1 MAALLEEVLKE
12 KKDIFALENG
22 HLSPAEYHR
31 RWEQE
36 TQNLATLLRA
46 PPTRHAN
53 VQSSNRESQHDD
65 SAGLAAGSHD
75 CVSPHTQTRE
85 LLSLTPTQEDAI
97 SYNALGQA
105 QQQQQARLQ
114 QAQPPVDR
122 SLDMA
127 PTMSRKRSSHSKFG
141 PVPSSDTEERVPP
154 LVLDWQADNN
164 PPFSGLNARSL
175 ASPAFK
181 KRRQSLQVS
190 ESSQGIKVY
199 DPSAYCENQPALSPT
214 LPLDVRSHRTSSQQY
229 TTTSPYPTSS
239 TTSHSPAT
247 SMSDLFATHTPSTSV
262 CMSRETSLYENM
274 GMLRFKSQTSDEMHD
289 SLTLNAQSTSNGSQ
303 SCDLSPFN
311 PSLSLLHAGKVTDDA
326 SSSPLSNLA
335 TCYTS
340 PSTVVLDNSM
350 TRSLSSESA
359 ESSKS
364 RSSRRS
370 LQEVVQGQGARH
382 IKPKENSTSM
392 SRQPSSSSCAGADM
406 GRTRSEDGL
415 KVVIPK
421 NQTYVRPQHPKVF
434 CDQCN
439 VHPEGFRGPHE
450 LRRHVENKHSPS
462 RTVWVC
468 KDVSADQKFL
478 SKCKA
483 CNDGKM
489 YGAYYNAAAHLRRI
503 HFHGRKKGKK
513 GKGNSKEKPRGG
525 DGGGDDPPMEIIK
538 LWIES
543 RVSKDELPIKDD
555 ETDENGSANYLMEDT
570 SDEYYTNGY
579 CQSNPLPTTETTTLL
594 QPSFTSQASS
604 HALDD
609 ASFSSGYDT
618 NPSFDMNPYVQ
629 SAPSMFTSSAP
640 AADFDVD
647 TNASTIAPVTQDLPS
662 NDTMNVDLYNQDFPG
677 SMDQFDLSD
686 PSLYSFT

>member
-1 MAALLEEVLKE
+1 
-12 KKDIFALENG
+12 
-22 HLSPAEYHR
+22 
-31 RWEQE
+31 
-36 TQNLATLLRA
+36 
-46 PPTRHAN
+46 
-53 VQSSNRESQHDD
+53 
-65 SAGLAAGSHD
+65 
-75 CVSPHTQTRE
+75 
-85 LLSLTPTQEDAI
+85 
-97 SYNALGQA
+97 
-105 QQQQQARLQ
+105 
-114 QAQPPVDR
+114 
-122 SLDMA
+122 MA

-141 PVPSSDTEERVPP
+141 PVPFSDTEERVPP

-164 PPFSGLNARSL
+164 TPFNGLNARSL

-181 KRRQSLQVS
+181 KRRQSLQVQ
-190 ESSQGIKVY
+190 ESPQGIKVY
-199 DPSAYCENQPALSPT
+199 EPSAYCETQPTPSPT
-214 LPLDVRSHRTSSQQY
+214 LPLDVRPHRTSSQHY
-229 TTTSPYPTSS
+229 VTSSPYPTSS

-262 CMSRETSLYENM
+262 CMSREPSLYENM
-274 GMLRFKSQTSDEMHD
+274 GMLRFKSQTSDDMQD
-289 SLTLNAQSTSNGSQ
+289 SHTFNTQSTSNGSQ
-303 SCDLSPFN
+303 SSDLSPFN
-311 PSLSLLHAGKVTDDA
+311 PSLSLLHAGGVTDDA
-326 SSSPLSNLA
+326 SSSPVSNLA

-340 PSTVVLDNSM
+340 PSTVVHDNTM
-350 TRSLSSESA
+350 TRSLSSEST

-406 GRTRSEDGL
+406 ARTRSEDGL

-439 VHPEGFRGPHE
+439 IKPEGFRGPHE
-450 LRRHVENKHSPS
+450 LRRHVENKHSPT

-468 KDVSADQKFL
+468 KDRSADQKFL

-503 HFHGRKKGKK
+503 HFHAKEKGKK
-513 GKGNSKEKPRGG
+513 GKGNLKEKPRGG

-538 LWIES
+538 LWIEAS
-543 RVSKDELPIKDD
+543 QVSKDDPPIKDD

-570 SDEYYTNGY
+570 PDEYYANGY
-579 CQSNPLPTTETTTLL
+579 CQSNSLPSTEATTLL
-594 QPSFTSQASS
+594 QPSFTSQDSS
-604 HALDD
+604 HALNDVP
-609 ASFSSGYDT
+609 FSPGYDT
-618 NPSFDMNPYVQ
+618 NTSFDMNPYVQ

-640 AADFDVD
+640 GAEFDVD
-647 TNASTIAPVTQDLPS
+647 TNASIITPVNQDLPS
-662 NDTMNVDLYNQDFPG
+662 NDTMNVDLYNPDFPG
-677 SMDQFDLSD
+677 SMDQFDLND
-686 PSLYSFT
+686 PSLYPFA